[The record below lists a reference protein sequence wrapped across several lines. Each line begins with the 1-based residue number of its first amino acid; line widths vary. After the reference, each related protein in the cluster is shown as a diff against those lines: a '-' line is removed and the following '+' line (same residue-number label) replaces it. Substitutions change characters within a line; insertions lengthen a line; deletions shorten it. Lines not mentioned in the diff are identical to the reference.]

1 MISEESWA
9 FRFSDVHVVVGNML
23 VACHQVGKSYQ
34 SINQVQSMVEAN
46 CYAQFQ

>member
-1 MISEESWA
+1 
-9 FRFSDVHVVVGNML
+9 VHVVVGNML